1 MELIAWCW
9 MLTAFG
15 LVFLLARMYIL
26 SLAVFIGSAVCFAIY
41 FRNEKI
47 SQEDIVDK
55 VKSAVRLYKAV

>member
-1 MELIAWCW
+1 MDLIAWCW

-15 LVFLLARMYIL
+15 LIFLLARMYIL
-26 SLAVFIGSAVCFAIY
+26 ALAVLIGSAVCFAIY

-55 VKSAVRLYKAV
+55 VKSAVRLYRSV